1 MGFRRDSNN
10 SDSSEKTM
18 LKKQLKAESDA
29 HNVRLSSVQED
40 AVASEA
46 SSQVDGVFGAQG
58 DGTVNYRSVGWK
70 TTVIFLIKSQIGIG
84 VLGLPSA
91 FNTLGLVPGILVF
104 FLFAGMTMWTDYYVG
119 IFKIKHP
126 QVYSISD
133 CGSLMFGRF
142 GGELFGVAYWLF
154 CTFTCG
160 SALLTISTAFNAL
173 SMHAI
178 CTAAWVA
185 IAAVIVFP
193 LASIR
198 TFGDLKML
206 GWVAIVSI
214 LAGIF
219 IVVIAVGAGGRPSL
233 APPAP
238 EPLDLNVRAFANP
251 TFAEAMSA
259 VSSIFFAFT
268 GTSSFLPIASEMR
281 NPRDYPKAVFVGQS
295 FVTAVYFI
303 VALVVYLYAGQ
314 YVASPALGTAGALI
328 KRVAF
333 GIALPGI
340 IFSAI
345 LFTHLPAKWI
355 FVRVL
360 RGSHHLNHST
370 KTHWV
375 VWLSCTGGCL
385 LFSYVIASAIP
396 VFNGLVGLI
405 GALPAPIIT
414 LHAEALMWLFDN
426 REFWGT
432 PGYRTKTKWC
442 GVILNCAILVV
453 GTFLLVAGTYGSI
466 VGISNSSQTRPWSCE
481 DNSGST

>member
-1 MGFRRDSNN
+1 MGLRRGSNN
-10 SDSSEKTM
+10 SDHSEKAT
-18 LKKQLKAESDA
+18 LKSLKRDGA
-29 HNVRLSSVQED
+29 HNIRLSSVEED
-40 AVASEA
+40 AVASDDTD
-46 SSQVDGVFGAQG
+46 SQVDGVFGAQG

-70 TTVIFLIKSQIGIG
+70 TTVVFLVKTQIGIG

-91 FNTLGLVPGILVF
+91 FNTLGLVPGCLVF
-104 FLFAGMTMWTDYYVG
+104 FLFAGTTMWTDLYIG
-119 IFKIKHP
+119 IFKLRHP
-126 QVYSISD
+126 EVYSISD
-133 CGSLMFGRF
+133 CGSLMLGRF
-142 GGELFGVAYWLF
+142 GGELFGIAYWLF
-154 CTFTCG
+154 CTFTGG
-160 SALLTISTAFNAL
+160 SALLTIATAFNAL
-173 SMHAI
+173 SLHAI

-185 IAAVIVFP
+185 IAAAIVYP
-193 LASIR
+193 MASLR
-198 TFGDLKML
+198 TFGNLKVL

-219 IVVIAVGAGGRPSL
+219 TVVIAVGAGGRPSL

-281 NPRDYPKAVFVGQS
+281 NPRDYPKAVIIGQS

-333 GIALPGI
+333 GLSLPGI
-340 IFSAI
+340 IFSAV
-345 LFTHLPAKWI
+345 LFTHLSAKWI
-355 FVRVL
+355 FVRAL
-360 RGSHHLNHST
+360 RGSPHLNHST

-375 VWLSCTGGCL
+375 VWLSCTAGCL

-426 REFWGT
+426 RTFFASRE
-432 PGYRTKTKWC
+432 YRTKTKWA
-442 GVILNCAILVV
+442 GVVLNCAILVM

-466 VGISNSSQTRPWSCE
+466 VGISNSSQTRPWSCA
-481 DNSGST
+481 DNSGSS